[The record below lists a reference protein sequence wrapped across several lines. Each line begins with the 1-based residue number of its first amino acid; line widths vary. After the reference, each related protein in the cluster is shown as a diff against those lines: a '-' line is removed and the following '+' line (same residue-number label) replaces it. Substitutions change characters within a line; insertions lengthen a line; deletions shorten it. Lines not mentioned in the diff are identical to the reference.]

1 MASTTGANTPSMSHR
16 MCAPVVEYYGVN
28 GIQTRHPH
36 DVTHEIYR
44 SPRSEVP
51 NTNVAAFLVVADSVA
66 PLIGYAP
73 GPGVMD
79 ADLDAAGSTPGVA
92 TAAQCS
98 LRTHDEH
105 ANGDGNTAS
114 GSDNT
119 PTQRGVSHGTSWAH
133 VALPGGGAK
142 FGAVSCRRLRLDTR
156 GRVLPRSRKL
166 LDVVPRCCW
175 LHARSAAPPIQTYQP
190 ARIRSHDPMHS
201 TRNTAAPCKHSCN
214 QPQLTHA
221 HAYQARTSRVPVPK
235 PNAGA
240 ALIVEIVCQQDRY
253 GAGYNASWVS
263 AHPLKHRLSTTRPPT
278 HICHRR
284 VAPRTSNF
292 CVTQPLLGR

>member
-1 MASTTGANTPSMSHR
+1 MSAIDPQLELLVRWHVGRPESNTRCFWSLVIVASTTGANTPSMSHR

-105 ANGDGNTAS
+105 ANGDDNTAS
-114 GSDNT
+114 GNDNT
-119 PTQRGVSHGTSWAH
+119 PTKEGSVTSASSPRDI
-133 VALPGGGAK
+133 VGACS
-142 FGAVSCRRLRLDTR
+142 VTVWRCQIWC
-156 GRVLPRSRKL
+156 RVLQ
-166 LDVVPRCCW
+166 
-175 LHARSAAPPIQTYQP
+175 APPPWHLWASTAQEQET
-190 ARIRSHDPMHS
+190 ARRRAAMLLASRQERCTANTNISTSTHTLTRSHAQH
-201 TRNTAAPCKHSCN
+201 
-214 QPQLTHA
+214 
-221 HAYQARTSRVPVPK
+221 
-235 PNAGA
+235 
-240 ALIVEIVCQQDRY
+240 
-253 GAGYNASWVS
+253 
-263 AHPLKHRLSTTRPPT
+263 
-278 HICHRR
+278 
-284 VAPRTSNF
+284 
-292 CVTQPLLGR
+292 TQHCRSM